1 MLGTFLG
8 SIRSEDTRIEWTLCV
23 PAAKLWDSMQF
34 LESPPGRVVSRV
46 RAVYRAIRGVG
57 PSATLQLVRRRVAA
71 AFGQDNR
78 AIYEIKVPGYPHPV
92 KIRGG
97 NGSDGFAFYQ
107 ILAMKD
113 FDIFQDFGAPRL
125 MIDAGANIG
134 MSSIYFLNRY
144 PKLKVVAIEPD
155 PETFE
160 ICRIN
165 LAPYSDRVVL
175 IQGAIWSSCGRVTL
189 VKGELEWNSH
199 VRQAEAGADGSVE
212 AYDVSALIAAGGGGP
227 VDLLKVDIEGG
238 ELELFGCNT
247 EAWLP
252 AVKNISIEF
261 HGDECEKTFFRALE
275 GYEYDGFPYRSV
287 TICKNVRP
295 AKR

>member
-1 MLGTFLG
+1 MD
-8 SIRSEDTRIEWTLCV
+8 S
-23 PAAKLWDSMQF
+23 PA
-34 LESPPGRVVSRV
+34 GRVPSRI

-57 PSATLQLVRRRVAA
+57 LAATIVLIRRRVAA

-78 AIYEIKVPGYPHPV
+78 AIYEIKVPGYPYPV

-113 FDIFQDFGAPRL
+113 FDIFDDFGSPRL

-144 PKLKVVAIEPD
+144 KGLKVVAIEPD

-160 ICRIN
+160 ICRMN

-175 IQGAIWSSCGRVTL
+175 IKGAIWSSCGRVAL

-199 VRQAEAGADGSVE
+199 VQLAEHEADGTVE
-212 AYDVSALIAAGGGGP
+212 SYDVPALIAAGGHGV

-238 ELELFGCNT
+238 ELELFSKNT
-247 EAWLP
+247 DAWLP
-252 AVKNISIEF
+252 AVKNIAIEF
-261 HGDECEKTFFRALE
+261 HGDNCEKAFFHALE
-275 GYEYDGFPYRSV
+275 GYEYDGFPYRTV
-287 TICKNVRP
+287 TICQNVRP
-295 AKR
+295 GKVLSK

>member
-1 MLGTFLG
+1 MSFLDSPVG
-8 SIRSEDTRIEWTLCV
+8 RI
-23 PAAKLWDSMQF
+23 A
-34 LESPPGRVVSRV
+34 SRG

-57 PSATLQLVRRRVAA
+57 PSATLQLIRRRVAA
-71 AFGQDNR
+71 AFGEDNR

-113 FDIFQDFGAPRL
+113 FDIFRDFGSPRL

-144 PKLKVVAIEPD
+144 PSLKVVAIEPD

-160 ICRIN
+160 ICRMN
-165 LAPYSDRVVL
+165 LEPYSDRVVL
-175 IQGAIWSSCGRVTL
+175 IKGAIWSSCGKVVL
-189 VKGELEWNSH
+189 EKGELGWNSH
-199 VRQAEAGADGSVE
+199 VRQSEQGADGSVDS
-212 AYDVSALIAAGGGGP
+212 YDAPALIAAGGGGM

-238 ELELFGCNT
+238 ELELFGKNT
-247 EAWLP
+247 ESWLP
-252 AVKNISIEF
+252 AIKNIAIEF
-261 HGDECEKTFFRALE
+261 HGDECERTFFRALQ
-275 GYEYDGFPYRSV
+275 GYEYDGLPYRTI
-287 TICKNVRP
+287 TICQNLRP
-295 AKR
+295 AAVAR

>member
-1 MLGTFLG
+1 MRLL
-8 SIRSEDTRIEWTLCV
+8 SS
-23 PAAKLWDSMQF
+23 
-34 LESPPGRVVSRV
+34 LERVASRT
-46 RAVYRAIRGVG
+46 RAVYRAVRGVG
-57 PSATLQLVRRRVAA
+57 PAATIQLLRRRLAA
-71 AFGQDNR
+71 AFGEDNR

-113 FDIFQDFGAPRL
+113 FDIFQDFGSPRL

-144 PKLKVVAIEPD
+144 PGLKIVAIEPD

-160 ICRIN
+160 ICKMN

-175 IQGAIWSSCGRVTL
+175 IPGAIWSSCGRVVL
-189 VKGELEWNSH
+189 MKGELEWNSH
-199 VRQAEAGADGSVE
+199 VLQPESGAEGSVNS
-212 AYDVSALIAAGGGGP
+212 YDVPSLIAAGGGGM

-238 ELELFGCNT
+238 EIELFGKNT
-247 EAWLP
+247 ETWLS
-252 AVKNISIEF
+252 AIKNIAIEF
-261 HGDECEKTFFRALE
+261 HGEECEKTFFRALK
-275 GYEYDGFPYRSV
+275 GYEYDGFPYRTV
-287 TICKNVRP
+287 TICQNLRVGK
-295 AKR
+295 A

>member
-1 MLGTFLG
+1 
-8 SIRSEDTRIEWTLCV
+8 
-23 PAAKLWDSMQF
+23 
-34 LESPPGRVVSRV
+34 
-46 RAVYRAIRGVG
+46 VG
-57 PSATLQLVRRRVAA
+57 A
-71 AFGQDNR
+71 AFGEDGSKL
-78 AIYEIKVPGYPHPV
+78 YEIKVPGYPNPV

-113 FDIFQDFGAPRL
+113 FDVFTNLGSPRL
-125 MIDAGANIG
+125 IIDAGANIG

-144 PKLKVVAIEPD
+144 PSLKVVAIEPD

-160 ICRIN
+160 ICKMN
-165 LAPYSDRVVL
+165 LAPYADRVVL
-175 IQGAIWSSCGRVTL
+175 IKGAVWSTCGRVVL

-199 VRQAEAGADGSVE
+199 VQQAQNDADASVDS
-212 AYDVSALIAAGGGGP
+212 YDIPSLIAAGGGGK

-238 ELELFGCNT
+238 ELELFGKNT

-252 AVKNISIEF
+252 AVKNIAIEF
-261 HGDECEKTFFRALE
+261 HGEDCEKSFFGALK

-287 TICKNVRP
+287 TICQNLRP
-295 AKR
+295 GKVLSR

>member
-1 MLGTFLG
+1 MSF
-8 SIRSEDTRIEWTLCV
+8 IDT
-23 PAAKLWDSMQF
+23 PA
-34 LESPPGRVVSRV
+34 GRFVSRP
-46 RAVYRAIRGVG
+46 RAVFRAIRGVG
-57 PSATLQLVRRRVAA
+57 LAAALQLVRRRVAA
-71 AFGQDNR
+71 VFGENNR

-97 NGSDGFAFYQ
+97 NGSDGYAFYQ

-113 FDIFQDFGAPRL
+113 FDIFRDFGSPRL

-144 PKLKVVAIEPD
+144 KNLKVVAIEPD

-160 ICRIN
+160 ICRMN

-175 IQGAIWSSCGRVTL
+175 IQGAIWSSRGRVAL
-189 VKGELEWNSH
+189 EKGELEWNSH
-199 VRQAEAGADGSVE
+199 VRQTELESDLTVE
-212 AYDVSALIAAGGGGP
+212 AYDVPALIEAGGGGM

-238 ELELFGCNT
+238 EVELFGKNAG
-247 EAWLP
+247 AWLP

-261 HGDECEKTFFRALE
+261 HGDECERTFFRALE

-287 TICKNVRP
+287 TICQNIRP
-295 AKR
+295 ASQ